1 VARARDLL
9 ERFRPSGAPGGATSA
24 GVPVD
29 RLATLG
35 TELAPVF
42 EELEPALQECA
53 RIRREAREQ
62 AQSREAAAGRRGHD
76 IVARAQTE
84 SEAERADAAA
94 AARSKVTRDTE
105 RTLGRV
111 REQAEAVRQRGE
123 QLRPRLVSRVVDLV
137 RADLRGLAED
147 DGHGRADH
155 WPGPGSGAGP

>member
-29 RLATLG
+29 RRATLG

-42 EELEPALQECA
+42 EELEPVLRECA

-62 AQSREAAAGRRGHD
+62 AQSREAAGGRRAHD

-94 AARSKVTRDTE
+94 AARAKVALETE

-111 REQAEAVRQRGE
+111 REQAKAVRQRGE
-123 QLRPRLVSRVVDLV
+123 QLRPRLVERVVDLV
-137 RADLRGLAED
+137 RADLRGLATED
-147 DGHGRADH
+147 GR
-155 WPGPGSGAGP
+155 GERGSDLGRGAGP